1 MLGAILKQLV
11 GRGDIPDHVRQSFRE
26 GKKEVG
32 GRKLLLADLVRMLK
46 VAIASLPQ
54 VFICIDALD
63 ECLPKNLPEFLGSLR
78 DITQESRSTRIFLTG
93 RPHVKESIQRYFAK
107 IVVIPINPNTEDI
120 RNFLEMRLEKDDEPD
135 AMNNELRADI
145 VRVILDKMS
154 DMWVTA
160 LPLNHL
166 CLPTIVCRFLLV
178 SLNIDAILGEVTIR
192 QRRKKLEEMMRG
204 NGLSDAYI
212 ATLTRLK
219 AQKGNKPGLGLKV
232 LMWVLYSER
241 PLRAEEL
248 CHALGVEV
256 GSSDLDLECVPSLR
270 TLLSSCLGLVT
281 IEVSSSTLR
290 LVHFTLQEHLL
301 RDPALFYN
309 PHSTIAEACLT
320 YLNSTRVCELSPLPP
335 TPVLAPPE
343 MPLLEYASLYWGNH
357 AKKGVTENVRILAL
371 RLLDRF
377 DEHPSA
383 PLLLLPYF
391 KATRRRIWFN
401 QPEQFRGF
409 TGLHGVVF
417 LGVVEIFLDV
427 LKMKEW
433 DVNAA
438 DCMGRTPLAWAAER
452 GYEEVVEML
461 LDRGD
466 VNPNQA
472 VTFRGQTPLWLACYA
487 GHEGVVKLL
496 LGREDVNPNQADT
509 NYGQEKTPLW
519 QACSEGHEGVVKLI
533 LGREDVN
540 PNQADTEYG
549 RTPFSQACYRG
560 HEGVAK
566 LLLERED
573 VNPNQADTE
582 YGATPFSLAAR
593 GGHKGIVQMLLQRQ
607 DINPD
612 HPGTK
617 YGRTPFSQA
626 CYHGHEGVVKLLLER
641 EDVNPSQADTRYG
654 RTPLWQA
661 CSGGHEGVVK
671 LLLERED
678 VNPTQADTEYYQ
690 TPLWRA
696 CYGGHEGVVKLLLER
711 EDVNPN
717 QADTDYNR
725 TPLWVACFR
734 EHEGVVKLLL
744 GREDVNPNQADPYFS
759 QTPLWLACSEGHEG
773 VVKLILGRED
783 INPNQADTDCG
794 QTPLCQACSEGHEGV
809 VKLLLERED
818 LNPNQAD
825 TKYGRTPLAWAV
837 HNRVEGIL
845 KLLLERQDV
854 NPGKADTKSGATP
867 LLLAVE
873 SRHEGIIEMLLER
886 EDVDPNQ
893 PDTEYGATPFLLA
906 ARRGYKGIVQ
916 MLLQRQD
923 IDPNNP
929 DTKFGRTP
937 LEWAAE
943 GGHEDVVKAIL
954 ERSAIPPAMPDHLN
968 QTPQL
973 LASSQGHDAV
983 VSLLPEQIS
992 PNSDTASRA
1001 GQTPPHSSARAGAEC
1016 VVEMQ
1021 FTIGQNTDPTD
1032 RICQPA
1038 LLSPGSHVREPVL
1051 DPKNSGSMSHNND
1064 PPATEPL
1071 NLSPPPSMW
1080 PLKLSYPVVGRYW
1093 IIAAFICLLAL
1104 FAYLL
1109 PASLL
1114 DSFSLKK

>member
-1 MLGAILKQLV
+1 MLRESGGGQDIPEVSGWIVLKERSITDGRNTSSLVIDRLCDQAREDDLAVACLYCDYLAQQEQTTTSMLGAILKQLV
-11 GRGDIPDHVRQSFRE
+11 GRGDIPDHVRQSFRD

-46 VAIASLPQ
+46 VTIASLPQ

-63 ECLPKNLPEFLGSLR
+63 ECLPKNLPELLGSLR
-78 DITQESRSTRIFLTG
+78 DITQESRSTRLFLTG

-107 IVVIPINPNTEDI
+107 IVVIPINPKTEDI

-160 LPLNHL
+160 LPLNDL

-178 SLNIDAILGEVTIR
+178 SLNIDAILGEVTIG

-256 GSSDLDLECVPSLR
+256 GSTDLDLECVPSLR

-309 PHSTIAEACLT
+309 PHSSIAEACLT
-320 YLNSTRVCELSPLPP
+320 YLNSTRVCELSP
-335 TPVLAPPE
+335 TPELSLTPELAPPE

-383 PLLLLPYF
+383 PLLILPYF
-391 KATRRRIWFN
+391 KATGRRIWFN

-472 VTFRGQTPLWLACYA
+472 VTFWGQTPLWLACYA

-612 HPGTK
+612 HPDTK

-641 EDVNPSQADTRYG
+641 EDVNP
-654 RTPLWQA
+654 
-661 CSGGHEGVVK
+661 
-671 LLLERED
+671 
-678 VNPTQADTEYYQ
+678 
-690 TPLWRA
+690 
-696 CYGGHEGVVKLLLER
+696 
-711 EDVNPN
+711 N
-717 QADTDYNR
+717 QADTDYNG

-744 GREDVNPNQADPYFS
+744 GREDVNPNQADTDCG
-759 QTPLWLACSEGHEG
+759 QTPLWQACSEGHEG

-818 LNPNQAD
+818 LNLNQAD

-837 HNRVEGIL
+837 HNRVEGIV

-983 VSLLPEQIS
+983 VSLLPEQGS
-992 PNSDTASRA
+992 PNSDTGSRA

-1038 LLSPGSHVREPVL
+1038 LLSPGSHGREPVL